1 MMGVRQIHAYL
12 SVFAAPTVLFF
23 ALTGSLQLFS
33 LHEAHGGYR
42 PPELIEK
49 LSAVHKDQRFSVKER
64 PAESA
69 PRTPVIRQ
77 EGEWLTPAVKP
88 AAEPDEAKPVRELA
102 LKWLFLATALVLVAS
117 TCLGVWMA
125 VTQNRRKLVLLAL
138 LALGAAAPVAIL
150 LL

>member
-1 MMGVRQIHAYL
+1 MMGLRQIHAYL

-49 LSAVHKDQRFSVKER
+49 LSAVHKDQRFALKDRHPGS
-64 PAESA
+64 PL
-69 PRTPVIRQ
+69 RTPVIKQ
-77 EGEWLTPAVKP
+77 EGEWLTPPVAR
-88 AAEPDEAKPVRELA
+88 AAEPDAPPPVRELA
-102 LKWLFLATALVLVAS
+102 LKWLFLATAVVLVVS

-138 LALGAAAPVAIL
+138 FALGAAAPVAIL